1 MSDQRMFEIQPNTP
15 QWNAWLQYHR
25 GTKEEQR
32 MLQALAALTR
42 KRAQWLHGLLVELL
56 SSDIPSDDIQIQE
69 HADLRTIV
77 VIRGVPRHEFA
88 NRIWWVTPTPMP
100 PERSCDRNS
109 PKPAEPARQKL
120 EKPSVGDVEFAA
132 LTDRLLARAERDE
145 TETKEEKKRS
155 RLEKT
160 QGRLHDDALAA
171 ARENRNPKVDDSDH
185 LGTIA
190 VDDPNEALRLV
201 QIGAGAPMK
210 VRVQSLPRLRVV
222 SLRDD
227 PVGRMAK
234 RGQLGDTAE
243 TKSRLQAAREWQTI
257 YERAEIG
264 GARGIDPTRDH
275 VDGGRYEMPD
285 TDSSL
290 RAQEIL
296 NRLRGELGVIGDR
309 LATWVLGEKFP
320 LSKVAVIL
328 GKTAAM
334 DVKVLG
340 HRFRE
345 CLDTIAVELGHS
357 LDGARGPRRERD
369 EFDRLA
375 HTGNNPTL
383 HRAIGLA
390 KMPGPTQ
397 TPNDVN
403 SGKPT
408 LGLRS
413 RS

>member
-1 MSDQRMFEIQPNTP
+1 LM
-15 QWNAWLQYHR
+15 
-25 GTKEEQR
+25 
-32 MLQALAALTR
+32 
-42 KRAQWLHGLLVELL
+42 ELL
-56 SSDIPSDDIQIQE
+56 SSDIPTADIEIQE
-69 HADLRTIV
+69 HPNLRTV
-77 VIRGVPRHEFA
+77 VAIRGVPRHEFA
-88 NRIWWVTPTPMP
+88 FQVWSVVPTPLP
-100 PERSCDRNS
+100 PARPCHNVSH
-109 PKPAEPARQKL
+109 KPAAAAAPAIAERRG
-120 EKPSVGDVEFAA
+120 VGDVEFAA
-132 LTDRLLARAERDE
+132 LTERLLARAKRDE
-145 TETKEEKKRS
+145 TETASEKKRAK
-155 RLEKT
+155 LEKR
-160 QGRLHDDALAA
+160 QHQLHEDALAA
-171 ARENRNPKVDDSDH
+171 ARDDRNPKVDDSDD
-185 LGTIA
+185 LGL
-190 VDDPNEALRLV
+190 VQVEDPYEAQKLI

-210 VRVQSLPRLRVV
+210 VRVQTLPRLRVV

-234 RGQLGDTAE
+234 RGQLGDIAE
-243 TKSRLQAAREWQTI
+243 TKSRLQAAREWQAI

-296 NRLRGELGVIGDR
+296 NRMRGELGVIGDR
-309 LATWVLGEKFP
+309 LTTWVLGEQYP

-328 GKTAAM
+328 GKTAPM

-357 LDGARGPRRERD
+357 LDGARGPRRDRD
-369 EFDRLA
+369 EFDQLA
-375 HTGNNPTL
+375 RTGNNPAL

-390 KMPGPTQ
+390 KVPTS
-397 TPNDVN
+397 TPPARDTNKD
-403 SGKPT
+403 KPT